1 MGRPINDGLVEE
13 TKEANVDEVEFTFHH
28 TPPLYGSICFVTTGI
43 VLALFISIVGEYL
56 SYPSVKDATFMAY
69 DGDFFPAIPAHATV
83 EVCECGHCQL
93 LCSDTAIIT
102 LTAHR
107 CWHQALRI

>member
-13 TKEANVDEVEFTFHH
+13 TKDVNVEEVEFTFHH

-43 VLALFISIVGEYL
+43 LLALFISIVGEYL

-83 EVCECGHCQL
+83 EVCVFGRYPFL
-93 LCSDTAIIT
+93 P
-102 LTAHR
+102 
-107 CWHQALRI
+107 